1 MVLRSLPLSLV
12 FVAFIT
18 SCSPMNPS
26 LPKDLIIE
34 PVAIESSD
42 GISRLSIEE
51 VESPQSQQK
60 ISDLLVSRSVRGASA
75 RHWMSEHQFYGR
87 KSLQG
92 RSVPEDYRLYR
103 VSVVLLEN
111 GSYELLIQVGAEM
124 NRVRSTYRDKG
135 KWHLQ
140 GDKRV
145 LLESTGARGISLR
158 AAIGIN
164 DDNSAALFLRFQEDL
179 EINIGGELQVV
190 QLTERVVPLR
200 YTPGKLDENL

>member
-12 FVAFIT
+12 FVALVT

-34 PVAIESSD
+34 PVAIESTE
-42 GISRLSIEE
+42 GISRLSVEE
-51 VESPQSQQK
+51 VESPHGQEK
-60 ISDLLVSRSVRGASA
+60 ISELLVSRSIRGASA
-75 RHWMSEHQFYGR
+75 RHWISEHQVYSR
-87 KSLQG
+87 KQLRG
-92 RSVPEDYRLYR
+92 HSVPEDYRLYR

-111 GSYELLIQVGAEM
+111 GDYELLIQVGAEM

-140 GDKRV
+140 GDNRV
-145 LLESTGARGISLR
+145 LLDSTGTNGIALR
-158 AAIGIN
+158 AAIGI
-164 DDNSAALFLRFQEDL
+164 DGDNSAAIFLRFQEDL
-179 EINIGGELQVV
+179 EINVGGEHQVV